1 MDRRRYQLYLRP
13 IAGGSPIQI
22 TTDGGG
28 QGRWSRDGREVFYR
42 ASARMMRVSIQTSP
56 DLIIGKPEEL
66 FAGAYH
72 EEPDG
77 PPNYDVTPDGQRF
90 LMVKPGDQERTAAPI
105 HIVLDWLEAL
115 KRRVPVPR

>member
-1 MDRRRYQLYLRP
+1 MILP
-13 IAGGSPIQI
+13 NK
-22 TTDGGG
+22 
-28 QGRWSRDGREVFYR
+28 R
-42 ASARMMRVSIQTSP
+42 ALCGVMRVSIQTSP
-56 DLIIGKPEEL
+56 ELIIGKPEEL

-72 EEPDG
+72 GVSDG
-77 PPNYDVTPDGQRF
+77 PPNYDVSPDGQRF